1 MSDII
6 GVKCSYCGK
15 KEYYLYKK
23 DKNWAICFECFKKA
37 MDNGAK

>member
-23 DKNWAICFECFKKA
+23 DKKWAICFGCFKKA